1 MLDPVVIPTLYFL
14 AIFQLVLQAGVFIYA
29 YRVTKITG
37 SFRAW
42 TLIIVAFAILTIQ
55 NAVGILLELTL
66 PSSQISSLIE
76 SVGVE
81 TTFLSISVNLAA
93 SLALFLGFFGLF
105 KRFQAQP
112 KNP

>member
-66 PSSQISSLIE
+66 PSNQIGTLIE
-76 SVGVE
+76 SVGVT

-105 KRFQAQP
+105 KRFQSQP
-112 KNP
+112 KGP